1 MEIRMDNGNVWDVSP
16 FLRTECPTLN
26 GHLLVLLKAGTTPG
40 KVSLTLYIED
50 FGPREIQFTLH

>member
-1 MEIRMDNGNVWDVSP
+1 MDNGNVWDVSP

>member
-16 FLRTECPTLN
+16 FLRTECPTFN

-40 KVSLTLYIED
+40 EVRLTLDTEG
-50 FGPREIQFTLH
+50 FGRREIQFTLQ

>member
-26 GHLLVLLKAGTTPG
+26 GHLLVLLKAGTMPG
-40 KVSLTLYIED
+40 EVRLALDIEG